1 MCVKHLAVSSHFQ
14 KQLTKLSAHD
24 QQKAAPSL
32 KAFLSALQSGHLSA
46 GYGFKKING
55 DKYELRVDIR
65 TRIVMKADGET
76 LVCHLIGN
84 HEDVKRYLR
93 TYRNK

>member
-1 MCVKHLAVSSHFQ
+1 MRFLAVSSHFQ
-14 KQLTKLSAHD
+14 KQLKTLSPYE
-24 QQKAAPSL
+24 QQKAASAL
-32 KAFLSALQSGHLSA
+32 KGLLSALQTGQWPA

-65 TRIVMKADGET
+65 TRIVMKADGEA

-84 HEDVKRYLR
+84 HDEIKRYLR
-93 TYRNK
+93 AYRNK